1 MIKPKWNSEAVKAY
15 ETGQGVELVNDPY
28 PHYIPKPSEPTENK
42 THKCITC
49 SCDYTDDEGGV
60 QGYFG
65 MLMMSF
71 CPTCLSSV
79 LDMAEQLNPK
89 EWIELM
95 RGVRVDG
102 DTVVITV
109 KGGNDVARELCG
121 AFISMAFWLLRYSS
135 K

>member
-1 MIKPKWNSEAVKAY
+1 MTAES
-15 ETGQGVELVNDPY
+15 
-28 PHYIPKPSEPTENK
+28 
-42 THKCITC
+42 HKCSVC
-49 SCDYTDDEGGV
+49 SCTYTDDEGGV

-109 KGGNDVARELCG
+109 KGGNDVARELFG
-121 AFISMAFWLLRYSS
+121 ALIEEMN